1 MEWLLSFGQ
10 WLESF
15 SIPTWVRNTLW
26 GYPFVQLVH
35 FTGLSLWIGT
45 IVIVDLRLLGLAGRD
60 QTIAQFSKQFALWKW
75 IGLGIA
81 VTGGFFLFASI
92 ATTYIQNPAFQI
104 KVPLVLLGV
113 AYHIVVHRNVDRWD
127 QSPTTPTGA
136 KLAGLFELM
145 LWIGVVLAAVE
156 IPNN

>member
-1 MEWLLSFGQ
+1 MDLLLSFGQ

-26 GYPFVQLVH
+26 GYPYVQLVH

-45 IVIVDLRLLGLAGRD
+45 VVILDLRLLGLTGRD
-60 QTIAQFSKQFALWKW
+60 QTIAQFSKQLFLWKW
-75 IGLGIA
+75 IGLGIG

-104 KVPLVLLGV
+104 KLPLLLTGVVYHVL
-113 AYHIVVHRNVDRWD
+113 VHRNVERWD
-127 QSPTTPTGA
+127 QLPATSRRV
-136 KLAGLFELM
+136 KLAGLFELA
-145 LWIGVVLAAVE
+145 LWVGVILAAVE